1 VEAYILVCDLG
12 EPQDGEL
19 TARLSHCGFVV
30 ERVSDVERGLT
41 KLPSGR
47 NPAVLIRVNDGA
59 ARDLCC
65 SLRRLCDVPIVVL
78 CAQADEGLV
87 VSYLESGADRVLT
100 GSPSRRE
107 LQARIGAIMAGR
119 RVRAG
124 SAPGPRVCAAGDL
137 LIDAKRY
144 TVHRNGHALSL
155 TPTEFRLLFSL
166 ARRGGGIVT
175 HRELLTEAWGAESSP
190 STESLRHYI
199 RYLRLKLEGSSRQ
212 SRLILNHRGVGYRLV
227 TDAA

>member
-1 VEAYILVCDLG
+1 MEAYVLVCDLG
-12 EPQDGEL
+12 EPRDSEL
-19 TARLSHCGFVV
+19 TARLSHCGFFV
-30 ERVSDVERGLT
+30 ERVGDVEGSLAELSR
-41 KLPSGR
+41 R
-47 NPAVLIRVNDGA
+47 RAAAVMIRVNDGG
-59 ARDLCC
+59 ARDLCR
-65 SLRRLCDVPIVVL
+65 SLRRLSDVPIVVL
-78 CAQADEGLV
+78 CAEPDEGLV

-107 LQARIGAIMAGR
+107 LQARIGAIIAGR

-155 TPTEFRLLFSL
+155 TPTEFRLLLSL

-190 STESLRHYI
+190 SAESLRHYI
-199 RYLRLKLEGSSRQ
+199 RYLRLKLEGSSQ